1 MSDDDTIRVYDEKA
15 QDYAR
20 MVDTLKDPALDEF
33 MAALPPGARV
43 LDLGCG
49 PGNAADVMARAGFSV
64 LAVDASA
71 EMVRLA
77 ARVEGIETRQARFD
91 EIDEVDAYDGI
102 WASFSLLHAPRAAF
116 PGHLA
121 ALKRA
126 LRPGGL
132 LFLGLKLGDGEKVDK
147 IGRFY
152 SYYRED
158 ELKALLR
165 DAGFTLSSARPMTV
179 TDMTGAPEDAI
190 AVLAHG

>member
-165 DAGFTLSSARPMTV
+165 DAGFTLSSARTMTV
-179 TDMTGAPEDAI
+179 TGMTGAPEDAI